1 MQSDA
6 ISLFLQVPA
15 EVARNWGWFLA
26 FGIGLVILGTLG
38 VFQAVRTTVV
48 SMYFFGW
55 LLILAGGIEIIHAFM
70 VGNWSGFFLH
80 LLVAI
85 LFGVIGFLL
94 LTKPIISAEAI
105 TMVLAMFFIATG
117 IYEIVAPLVV
127 HMQGS
132 GWWVLNGIVS
142 VLLGSFVLAQWPAT
156 GLWVIG
162 MYIGIQ
168 MITHGVSWIGFALTL
183 HRM

>member
-1 MQSDA
+1 MQSGA

-15 EVARNWGWFLA
+15 EVTRNWGWFLA
-26 FGIGLVILGTLG
+26 FGIGLVILGVLG
-38 VFQAVRTTVV
+38 VFQAVRATVV

-55 LLILAGGIEIIHAFM
+55 LLVLAGAIEIVHAFM

-80 LLVAI
+80 LLVGI

-105 TMVLAMFFIATG
+105 TFVLAMFFIVTG

-162 MYIGIQ
+162 LYIGIQ
-168 MITHGVSWIGFALTL
+168 MITHGLSWIGFSMGL
-183 HRM
+183 HKL